1 MEINGKA
8 ADGLIGFGSEPA
20 ILIVKIKY
28 FKLNI

>member
-20 ILIVKIKY
+20 ILIVEIECL
-28 FKLNI
+28 KLII